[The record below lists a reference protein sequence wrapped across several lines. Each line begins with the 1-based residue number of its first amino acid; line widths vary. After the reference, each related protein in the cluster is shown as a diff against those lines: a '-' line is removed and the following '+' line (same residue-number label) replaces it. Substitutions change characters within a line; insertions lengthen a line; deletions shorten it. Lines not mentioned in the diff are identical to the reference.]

1 MSNFYEP
8 SLLHELSRRVKHL
21 VDGSM
26 GGGAVV
32 VLYISGSGVTPSRL
46 IAKPKLPLFDIGPS
60 QHLTMGIRMIPP
72 PGAKG
77 HDRIEAHDN
86 CQCQEPCLPEYA
98 PKGWGHGNSGEY
110 LPSMHESWGLIST
123 PQKLG
128 IMVYA
133 CHPSTLET
141 EGGLEAQDH
150 PCARQAW
157 ATYDSVS

>member
-1 MSNFYEP
+1 M
-8 SLLHELSRRVKHL
+8 
-21 VDGSM
+21 
-26 GGGAVV
+26 
-32 VLYISGSGVTPSRL
+32 LYISGSGVTPSRL

-60 QHLTMGIRMIPP
+60 RHLTTGIRMIPP

-123 PQKLG
+123 PTETGHDGLCLSSQHSGDRRRTRSSRSSVCKASLG
-128 IMVYA
+128 YIRFCLIGKKFTFYIQ
-133 CHPSTLET
+133 SEI
-141 EGGLEAQDH
+141 
-150 PCARQAW
+150 
-157 ATYDSVS
+157 

>member
-1 MSNFYEP
+1 MAAWG
-8 SLLHELSRRVKHL
+8 R
-21 VDGSM
+21 GCCC
-26 GGGAVV
+26 VV
-32 VLYISGSGVTPSRL
+32 HSGSGVTPSRL

-60 QHLTMGIRMIPP
+60 QHLTTGIRMIPP

-110 LPSMHESWGLIST
+110 LPSVHESWGLIST

-141 EGGLEAQDH
+141 EGGLEAQGH
-150 PCARQAW
+150 PCACNECKASLGYIRFCLIGKTFTFYIQ
-157 ATYDSVS
+157 SEI